1 MLLLVKPRGIISV
14 GGNVA
19 TITYR
24 DEGQVS
30 IRTNQLFLSKIT

>member
-1 MLLLVKPRGIISV
+1 MRLLVKPRGNISV

-19 TITYR
+19 TITDG

-30 IRTNQLFLSKIT
+30 IRTN